1 MDENE
6 KLARIRLI
14 RTRHIGPMTF
24 SLLIQRY
31 GSAVKAV
38 AAIPELAA
46 RGERKLSAAS
56 LATTKSEI
64 AANTALMP
72 H

>member
-14 RTRHIGPMTF
+14 RTRQTGPMTL
-24 SLLIQRY
+24 SLLIQRH

-38 AAIPELAA
+38 TAIPELAA
-46 RGERKLSAAS
+46 RGGRKL
-56 LATTKSEI
+56 
-64 AANTALMP
+64 
-72 H
+72 